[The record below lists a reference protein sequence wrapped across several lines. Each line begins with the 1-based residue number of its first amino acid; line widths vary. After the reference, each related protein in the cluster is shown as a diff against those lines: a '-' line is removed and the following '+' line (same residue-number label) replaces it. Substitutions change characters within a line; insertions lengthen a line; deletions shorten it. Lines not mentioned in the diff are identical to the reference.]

1 MKVQPVAEAPA
12 NGISTCIKGKF
23 GWDFVNS
30 PKRLTTPLIRENGRF
45 RPASWEEALDR
56 VALGLR
62 TVASQ
67 YGGDAIGFI
76 GSSKAS
82 NEEAY
87 LTQKI
92 ARLIFGTN
100 NVDNSSRYCQNPATQ
115 GLFRTVGY
123 GGDAGTIKDLQ
134 KAELIVIVGS
144 NLSENHPVIASHIK
158 QSHKHHG
165 QKLLVVDPR
174 RHEMAE
180 RADCYL
186 RVKPGTDMVW
196 ASAMARYMFDHGYA
210 DEKFLAERVIQVE
223 AYRASLAP
231 FTLEFASEI
240 TGLSVE
246 ELTVAAEMIGKAG
259 SVCLLWAMG
268 ITQHSHGADTSTALS
283 NLLLVTGNY
292 GRPGTG
298 GYPMRGHNNVQ
309 GASDFGCLSNI
320 YPGYGKVTDHA
331 ERAKWAKAW
340 GVDPEALSDKVGS
353 DNFQMVEHAY
363 EKDPRHVHHRRRDGF
378 FRCRFHQSA

>member
-1 MKVQPVAEAPA
+1 MPENPVSYRVTRPEADLFNKAPQKVKRPLIDFVKSLENSISMEPITAVSVMDTALRKAEIKKTKTVCTYCGVGCSFEIWTRDRHILKVQPVADAPA

-30 PKRLTTPLIRENGRF
+30 PKRLTTPLIREDGRF
-45 RPASWEEALDR
+45 RPASWDEALEH
-56 VALGLR
+56 VAQGLR
-62 TVASQ
+62 AVASQ
-67 YGGDAIGFI
+67 HGGDAIGFI

-123 GGDAGTIKDLQ
+123 GGDAGSIKDLQ
-134 KAELIVIVGS
+134 QAELIVIVGS

-180 RADCYL
+180 RANCYL

-210 DEKFLAERVIQVE
+210 DEDFLRERVNTDRI
-223 AYRASLAP
+223 
-231 FTLEFASEI
+231 
-240 TGLSVE
+240 
-246 ELTVAAEMIGKAG
+246 LTHPA
-259 SVCLLWAMG
+259 
-268 ITQHSHGADTSTALS
+268 
-283 NLLLVTGNY
+283 
-292 GRPGTG
+292 
-298 GYPMRGHNNVQ
+298 
-309 GASDFGCLSNI
+309 
-320 YPGYGKVTDHA
+320 KVKLTH
-331 ERAKWAKAW
+331 
-340 GVDPEALSDKVGS
+340 PL
-353 DNFQMVEHAY
+353 
-363 EKDPRHVHHRRRDGF
+363 
-378 FRCRFHQSA
+378 